1 MPLTQRPHLESLAL
15 GNGSDS
21 GIMSTIWT
29 IIIKFGA
36 RAASEPAYKS
46 GQSSG
51 IHISSRH
58 PRDSLDSIACE
69 TEISLDDSLYFL
81 YFFDCLYFQI

>member
-21 GIMSTIWT
+21 GIMSTIWMV
-29 IIIKFGA
+29 IKSGA

-51 IHISSRH
+51 IRIFSRH
-58 PRDSLDSIACE
+58 PRDSLDTIACE
-69 TEISLDDSLYFL
+69 DWNIP
-81 YFFDCLYFQI
+81 